1 MKKTVLGALVALMF
15 GTSVPAL
22 AQEPQGGFGGNDQQD
37 MSEMIEK
44 RATRLAKDMKLDD
57 ATKTKFV
64 DLYKQYSNDLMGA
77 MTQGNKKSGDQAQQ
91 GDNDKKDSE
100 LTDAE
105 ATQKIQESF
114 DRSQQQ
120 IDRQVKQLQVKK
132 AYYEKFK
139 AFLTP
144 QQLMKVMIDQRGMR
158 NRTGNNSNGMGNRM
172 GGMGGPGGGFGG
184 GMGGP
189 GGGF

>member
-77 MTQGNKKSGDQAQQ
+77 MTQGTKNSGDQAQQ

-158 NRTGNNSNGMGNRM
+158 NRMGNNSNGMGNRM

>member
-158 NRTGNNSNGMGNRM
+158 NRMGNNSNGMGNRM

>member
-15 GTSVPAL
+15 GTSVPAF
-22 AQEPQGGFGGNDQQD
+22 AQEPQGGFGGNNQQD

-77 MTQGNKKSGDQAQQ
+77 MTQGTKKGDDQAQQ

-105 ATQKIQESF
+105 ATPKI
-114 DRSQQQ
+114 
-120 IDRQVKQLQVKK
+120 
-132 AYYEKFK
+132 
-139 AFLTP
+139 
-144 QQLMKVMIDQRGMR
+144 
-158 NRTGNNSNGMGNRM
+158 
-172 GGMGGPGGGFGG
+172 
-184 GMGGP
+184 
-189 GGGF
+189 